1 VSPTP
6 TLAPLSVSP
15 SNITINIE
23 NGTAKSGIAHNVATK
38 LEAQGFHIGTVGDAP
53 NENYTSTIVK
63 YGSTK
68 VQSSQTVAESVPGSI
83 RKADPTAGS
92 VITLI
97 IGSDFT
103 KVVPVTISSGGTSPS
118 PTPTPSISSIS
129 AAKPGCLS

>member
-1 VSPTP
+1 VTSP
-6 TLAPLSVSP
+6 PLSVPP
-15 SNITINIE
+15 SSITINVE
-23 NGTAKSGIAHNVATK
+23 NGTAKSGIAHRVATK

-68 VQSSQTVAESVPGSI
+68 VQSSQTVAASVPGSV
-83 RKADPTAGS
+83 RKADATAGS

-97 IGSDFT
+97 IGSDYT
-103 KVVPVTISSGGTSPS
+103 KVVAVTITGSTS
-118 PTPTPSISSIS
+118 PTPTATPSIASIS